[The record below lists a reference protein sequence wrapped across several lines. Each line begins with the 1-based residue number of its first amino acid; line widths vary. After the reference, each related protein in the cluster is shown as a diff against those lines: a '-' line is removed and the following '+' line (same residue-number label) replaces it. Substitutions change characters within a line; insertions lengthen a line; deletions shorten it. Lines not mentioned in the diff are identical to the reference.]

1 MRDLIEGN
9 MNKQR
14 RPSGIMDKD
23 GMPKRRS
30 SMKSTDSTGIADSES
45 YLLLEKQ
52 LNESK
57 EQVLTLTEQL
67 ARTQEAGVNVE
78 GGDEVAKNLNKD
90 SMYFR

>member
-1 MRDLIEGN
+1 
-9 MNKQR
+9 
-14 RPSGIMDKD
+14 MDKD
-23 GMPKRRS
+23 ATPKKRS
-30 SMKSTDSTGIADSES
+30 SMKSSDSMGIVDSES

-67 ARTQEAGVNVE
+67 TRNQEAGVNGE
-78 GGDEVAKNLNKD
+78 GGDEAEKSLNKD